1 MLFFKNI
8 ATLKSPFFLFC
19 FLFSYLLLAQS
30 DSIAL
35 DTTIYVVADEMPRFP
50 NRDCELADTTL
61 AFKNQCAQSA
71 MLRYIANRSLYPQE
85 AREKGIEGSP
95 VVTFVVEADG
105 YITQPKVVRDPGGQ
119 LGLAALQAVLAMSKE
134 VRWRP
139 AIINGKPVR
148 FQYTLPIR
156 FKLEDP
162 KPYRMVGQ
170 DTVYIQFEQPLGYTG
185 GSEELGK
192 YFQEKLNYPPSLKDS
207 CWIGQID
214 LNLLVQP
221 DNIVRILDLTDYSN
235 LGFEFWYEA
244 IHAATSTYGNWIPAE
259 FEGRKVPAAF
269 DVSTT
274 FLPVAEG
281 CQTTID
287 NYSKAMELANLGN
300 DLIAEK
306 KVDDGL
312 EKLTAAVD
320 LFPYDGQLLM
330 ARGQALIDANRLEE
344 ACGDLA
350 LARRIALVNWFD
362 TILPLICR

>member
-1 MLFFKNI
+1 MKSLF
-8 ATLKSPFFLFC
+8 SSFC
-19 FLFSYLLLAQS
+19 FLFVFTLAAQN
-30 DSIAL
+30 DSIVL
-35 DTTIYVVADEMPRFP
+35 DTMIYAVADEMPRFP
-50 NRDCELADTTL
+50 NRDCELADTT
-61 AFKNQCAQSA
+61 AVYKSQCAQAA
-71 MLRYIANRSLYPQE
+71 MLRYISTRSLYPQE
-85 AREKGIEGSP
+85 AREKGIQGSP

-105 YITQPKVVRDPGGQ
+105 VITQPKVVRDPGGQ

-134 VRWRP
+134 TRWRP
-139 AIINGKPVR
+139 AIKDGKPVR
-148 FQYTLPIR
+148 FQFTLPIR

-162 KPYRMVGQ
+162 KPYRLVGQ
-170 DTVYIQFEQPLGYTG
+170 DTVYTDLDKRLDYQG
-185 GSEELGK
+185 GAEALGK
-192 YFQEKLNYPPSLKDS
+192 YFEENLNYPEYLKDS

-214 LNLLVQP
+214 LNLLVEP
-221 DNIVRILDLTDYSN
+221 DNIVRILNLTDYSN

-269 DVSTT
+269 DVSMT
-274 FLPVAEG
+274 FLPVAEA

-287 NYSKAMELANLGN
+287 NYSKAMALANAGN

-306 KVDDGL
+306 KVDEGI
-312 EKLTAAVD
+312 EKLTAAVN

-330 ARGQALIDANRLEE
+330 ARGQALLDANRLSE

-362 TILPLICR
+362 SMLPLICR